1 MLLPLLDATVIAI
14 YKTRIWILLNEYN
27 NESIRRFIGH
37 FLGTDLVSNI
47 HFLSEAFLGDSSGII
62 AIDPGVVLRMG
73 LGGSYRT
80 ELLQHRFL
88 GMSSQLCLAATS
100 RAHSGPS
107 QLFAGNQ
114 VPSAD
119 LFHSYLEYKH
129 V

>member
-1 MLLPLLDATVIAI
+1 MLLLLLDATVIAI
-14 YKTRIWILLNEYN
+14 YKTHIWILLND
-27 NESIRRFIGH
+27 SIMNPFEGLFGH
-37 FLGTDLVSNI
+37 FLGTDLVLNI

-119 LFHSYLEYKH
+119 LFHSYLQYKH